1 MVDVWFE
8 SPNATV
14 CPIYGRCMTSDPPQ
28 VGGGM
33 GGIPPLRRWVRRGC
47 WVTNHL
53 FIKGARTGK
62 EQTGWNTTVSKS
74 WSRKLI
80 VGVFGVTVWWLV
92 TSTIGYVRLS

>member
-1 MVDVWFE
+1 MVVWFE

-14 CPIYGRCMTSDPPQ
+14 GPIYGRWMTSDPPQ

-33 GGIPPLRRWVRRGC
+33 GGYPPYEKVGPKRVLG
-47 WVTNHL
+47 NQPF

-62 EQTGWNTTVSKS
+62 ERTGWNTVSKS

>member
-1 MVDVWFE
+1 MLGNQPFF
-8 SPNATV
+8 
-14 CPIYGRCMTSDPPQ
+14 
-28 VGGGM
+28 
-33 GGIPPLRRWVRRGC
+33 
-47 WVTNHL
+47 

-62 EQTGWNTTVSKS
+62 ERTGWNTVSKS